1 MDIEDLNANNRQQI
15 DRAGARYTP
24 GIKDNAPNIEIQH
37 VLRAFDA
44 LAYSDAFKQR
54 VRGLS
59 EQLDE
64 HWERAPDETKEVFKR
79 RVQTPGYVAH
89 LLDAMADRR
98 PGDDIQELYNLTRA
112 TRYAREKVEE
122 VGANLRNE
130 LHEAEDK
137 DLRRTLNNKIHRNSR
152 LERALGD
159 VSNVVEG
166 PEHSLLGDDLLF
178 LQGEWGTGKTH
189 FLCDLTERR
198 MDDELPTL
206 LLLAESLPEGV
217 PPLEGICQATD
228 LASDPDSLLNKLQ
241 EMGESRDR
249 RALLLIDG
257 INEGDRSLWKDE
269 LAPLAEK
276 VQSFPHVGVAVSCRT
291 PFDRQ
296 IVTSQAEYVI
306 TRVNHYGFEEQEAD
320 AQVEF
325 FDYYNI
331 PSPHV
336 PLLTPEFSRPLFL
349 KILCQAIVSS
359 GVSDRG
365 EYLRNIASGQKGM
378 TDVLEEFAQEVGSDI
393 ENDFGLEAKTCWEI
407 LKGTATGTTSD
418 SGIAGTMAAEL
429 QKYISR
435 DEALEVVENQSD
447 LSEERAEDLLDRMI
461 TDGLLAETLHW
472 DAEPDEVLRFPYER
486 FGDHIIARHLLAAHL
501 NTDTDETIRRSF
513 YVDRPLGKIF
523 ELSGRGS
530 RFKQPG
536 LAAAVM
542 LEFPE
547 RVKRVLLEDERE
559 LIRYLP
565 KKRRRARPMK
575 EAFLDGL
582 HWRDADSFGNDTDQ
596 IVEFFLAGP
605 NRWTREK
612 TLEVLVG
619 LATRPGHPYSADKLY
634 DYLENMAMPDRDL
647 VWSEY
652 VRGVGDGSAVIRL
665 LEWIERTDREQ
676 LSKRTASTV
685 LRVLS
690 VLLTTTERP
699 LRDRI
704 TRALFLVGLSHSEPL
719 FEMTRRALEFN
730 DPYVPERLLASCYGV
745 AMSLWADPDDG
756 KLRDELPGFAQDLVT
771 HMYATEPKLRAKHAL
786 MRQYAQG
793 IVELAHQV
801 DPTRVGEDHLD
812 RVTPPVDEV
821 DSTFKDL
828 DEISED
834 EIDEVES
841 AFHRD
846 FQNYTVG
853 GLVPDRGNYDFEHDE
868 YQQVLTQ
875 IMSRVSEL
883 GYSYDRFE
891 DVDRLI
897 GRQHHGR
904 SANGS
909 KTDRYGKKYSW
920 IAYFEM
926 YGQRVDEGILPD
938 WKEEVHPADADVDPS
953 FPQDPPQWHPE
964 TPELFENDYTGPVEW
979 LSEGPEPD
987 YDHLFERESIG
998 GVEGPW
1004 VLLEGYI
1011 EEGTTDPR
1019 RIFTFLRGLLVDPS
1033 DIEDLEELL
1042 IETRYPGNRQVPEP
1056 DEDVYT
1062 YAGEIPWSE
1071 RYGPYLRDEDGS
1083 ADRNVKRAFGSEH
1096 EARPDGVPVEVP
1108 THKYG
1113 WESHHS
1119 EMNQVSNVLFPAPAL
1134 CERLNLVNHSRTLD
1148 LYDEDGNRATL
1159 YRTFHADNAVFD
1171 SRLLYVRA
1179 DLIVE
1184 YLEATGSELVWIPW
1198 GERTLQ
1204 HEEHEAQ
1211 RGRISDT
1218 LSKHDNIHKDI
1229 VCYDAGRED

>member
-1 MDIEDLNANNRQQI
+1 MDIDDLNTINRQQI

-54 VRGLS
+54 ARDLS
-59 EQLDE
+59 ERLDE
-64 HWERAPDETKEVFKR
+64 QWERAPAVTKEVFTG
-79 RVQTPGYVAH
+79 RVQTPGYVAE
-89 LLDAMADRR
+89 LLDAVAVRS
-98 PGDDIQELYNLTRA
+98 PGDDQQELYNLTRA
-112 TRYAREKVEE
+112 TRYAQERVEE
-122 VGANLRNE
+122 AGANLRYE
-130 LHEAEDK
+130 LHEAEDREQ
-137 DLRRTLNNKIHRNSR
+137 RRSLNNKIDKYSR

-159 VSNVVEG
+159 VSDFVEG
-166 PEHSLLGDDLLF
+166 PEHALLGDDLLF

-189 FLCDLTERR
+189 FLCDLTKRR
-198 MDDELPTL
+198 MGEELPTL
-206 LLLAESLPEGV
+206 LLLAESLPDGV

-228 LASDPDSLLNKLQ
+228 LASDSNLLLKKLQ
-241 EMGESRDR
+241 EMGKDRER

-257 INEGDRSLWKDE
+257 INEGERSLWKGE
-269 LAPLAEK
+269 LAPLARK
-276 VQSFPHVGVAVSCRT
+276 LQSFSHVGAAVSCRT

-296 IVTSQAEYVI
+296 IVTNQTEDVI
-306 TRVNHYGFEEQEAD
+306 TRVDHYGFEEQEVD

-365 EYLRNIASGQKGM
+365 EYLKNIASGQKGM
-378 TDVLEEFAQEVGSDI
+378 TDVLEEFAKEIGSDI
-393 ENDFGLEAKTCWEI
+393 EYDFGLDANTCWEI
-407 LKGTATGTTSD
+407 LKGTATGAASG
-418 SGIAGTMAAEL
+418 SGIAGKMADEL
-429 QKYISR
+429 RKYISR
-435 DEALEVVENQSD
+435 GEAVEVVKNQTD
-447 LSEERAEDLLDRMI
+447 LSGETAEDLLDRMI

-472 DAEPDEVLRFPYER
+472 DAEQEEVLRFPYER
-486 FGDHIIARHLLAAHL
+486 FGDHIIARHVLAAHL
-501 NTDTDETIRRSF
+501 NTDSNETIRRSF
-513 YVDRPLGKIF
+513 YVDRPLGEIF
-523 ELSGRGS
+523 ELSGGSS

-547 RVKRVLLEDERE
+547 RVKRVLPKDERE
-559 LIRYLP
+559 LLWYLP
-565 KKRRRARPMK
+565 KKRRRAHPMK

-582 HWRDADSFGNDTDQ
+582 HWRDAESFGKDTDQ
-596 IVEFFLAGP
+596 IVGFFLDSQ
-605 NRWTREK
+605 NRWTREE

-619 LATRPGHPYSADKLY
+619 LATRPGHPYSAERLY
-634 DYLENMAMPDRDL
+634 DYLDNMAMPDRDL

-652 VRGVGDGSAVIRL
+652 IRGVGDGSPVIRL
-665 LEWIERTDREQ
+665 LEWVERTEREE
-676 LSKRTASTV
+676 LSRQTASTL

-690 VLLTTTERP
+690 VLLTTTKRP

-704 TRALFLVGLSHSEPL
+704 TRALFWVGLSHSEPL
-719 FEMTRRALEFN
+719 FEQTRQALEFD

-745 AMSLWADPDDG
+745 AMSLWADPDGD
-756 KLRDELPGFAQDLVT
+756 KLRNKLPGFAQDLVT
-771 HMYATEPKLRAKHAL
+771 HMYATEPKIRAKHAL
-786 MRQYAQG
+786 IRQYAQG
-793 IVELAHQV
+793 IVELAHKV
-801 DPTRVGEDHLD
+801 DPTQIGEGHTD

-821 DSTFKDL
+821 DSPFRDP
-828 DEISED
+828 DVISEE
-834 EIDEVES
+834 EIGEVEP
-841 AFHRD
+841 AFHSD
-846 FQNYTVG
+846 FKNYTVG
-853 GLVPDRGNYDFEHDE
+853 GLIPDRGNYDFEHDE
-868 YQQVLTQ
+868 YQQVLNQ
-875 IMSRVSEL
+875 IMSRVFEL
-883 GYSYDRFE
+883 GYSYERFE
-891 DVDRLI
+891 DIDRLI
-897 GRQHHGR
+897 GRRYHGR

-938 WKEEVHPADADVDPS
+938 WEEEVHPADADIDPS
-953 FPQDPPQWHPE
+953 FPQAPPRWQPE
-964 TPELFENDYTGPVEW
+964 LPELFEGDYTGPVQW
-979 LSEGPEPD
+979 LAEGPDPD
-987 YDHLFERESIG
+987 YNGLLERETVDGI
-998 GVEGPW
+998 EGPW

-1033 DIEDLEELL
+1033 DVEGLEELL
-1042 IETRYPGNRQVPEP
+1042 IETQYPGNRQVPEP

-1062 YAGEIPWSE
+1062 YAGEIPWSV

-1083 ADRNVKRAFGSEH
+1083 AVRNVKRAFGAEH
-1096 EARPDGVPVEVP
+1096 EALPDGVPVEVT

-1148 LYDEDGNRATL
+1148 LYDKDGSRATI
-1159 YRTFHADNAVFD
+1159 YRTFPSDNAVFD
-1171 SRLLYVRA
+1171 SRLLYMRTDV
-1179 DLIVE
+1179 ITE
-1184 YLEATGSELVWIPW
+1184 YLEASDSELVWVPW
-1198 GERTLQ
+1198 GERSLQ

-1211 RGRISDT
+1211 RGRVSET
-1218 LSKHDNIHKDI
+1218 LREYGNIHKGI
-1229 VCYDAGRED
+1229 IRYDAGQEG